1 MITFPFWYFLHKSV
15 ANLPQEKK
23 EPFLS
28 FFLSLIDL
36 LGNHL
41 MFPSN
46 FDSILQDHQ
55 DDFKQLR
62 YDISEIL
69 KDACTVVGANAC
81 ISLLYQKMIG
91 VQCLF

>member
-1 MITFPFWYFLHKSV
+1 
-15 ANLPQEKK
+15 
-23 EPFLS
+23 
-28 FFLSLIDL
+28 
-36 LGNHL
+36 

-55 DDFKQLR
+55 DNFKQLR

-69 KDACTVVGANAC
+69 KDACTVVGANVC